1 MFIIWNAIRIKR
13 SILISLVRRIWRYY
27 PRGISFGNMAA
38 QSTENVLVKEIDTY
52 LSKILPVQ
60 QRVIKISD
68 QLVSNE
74 QENWKKIDLLE
85 RNDGIREIQN
95 TQPQINDYVQEVTTI
110 SSITTSEAM
119 IWDEPQLSTSA
130 SIFGWYKLFEIIT
143 LEK

>member
-1 MFIIWNAIRIKR
+1 
-13 SILISLVRRIWRYY
+13 
-27 PRGISFGNMAA
+27 MAA

-60 QRVIKISD
+60 QREIRISD

-74 QENWKKIDLLE
+74 PENWKKIDLFE
-85 RNDGIREIQN
+85 RNGGIREIQN
-95 TQPQINDYVQEVTTI
+95 TQPQINDYVPEVTTI

-130 SIFGWYKLFEIIT
+130 SIFGWYK
-143 LEK
+143 

>member
-1 MFIIWNAIRIKR
+1 M
-13 SILISLVRRIWRYY
+13 V
-27 PRGISFGNMAA
+27 A
-38 QSTENVLVKEIDTY
+38 QSTENVLIKEIDTY

-119 IWDEPQLSTSA
+119 IWDEPQLTTSA